1 MSAEDELAA
10 FQAEIAA
17 VETAA
22 VEDDDTGDGTP
33 EELEF
38 EDDDGTMYVWDR
50 ATRKY
55 KPKGEDVMAPPAAAP
70 PPTWSAA
77 DMSSRTKTTRSLPST
92 TRRRRSRR

>member
-50 ATRKY
+50 ATRKC
-55 KPKGEDVMAPPAAAP
+55 AAWLWSS
-70 PPTWSAA
+70 PTSCVHQ
-77 DMSSRTKTTRSLPST
+77 
-92 TRRRRSRR
+92 